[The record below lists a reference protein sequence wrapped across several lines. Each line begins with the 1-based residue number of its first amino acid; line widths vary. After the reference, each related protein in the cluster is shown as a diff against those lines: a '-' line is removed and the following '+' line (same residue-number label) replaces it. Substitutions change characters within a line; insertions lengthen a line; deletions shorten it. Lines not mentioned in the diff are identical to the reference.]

1 MASFWLTRVLF
12 GSLNRRECE
21 SGVITWDTRIL
32 EIRTF
37 LSPPRNAN
45 VQLPNATIIGMAS
58 QSGTTWNIFGGTS
71 KFTVH
76 LEETEK
82 HEPAFFV
89 GLKQAHWHTWSVS
102 RLSRLNRSQIVPE
115 DCPCPWDNLLKQS
128 QRWFKLFHTVSRQ
141 LPTGDPSHQ
150 QEEITDL
157 PRTIRNPCLQNR
169 PTNWPPPWHDFTT
182 PRKSRTCLVKFDDK
196 NY

>member
-1 MASFWLTRVLF
+1 MAPFWLTRVLF

-45 VQLPNATIIGMAS
+45 VQLPNATIIGTAS

-82 HEPAFFV
+82 DEPAFFV
-89 GLKQAHWHTWSVS
+89 GLKQAHWNTWSVS
-102 RLSRLNRSQIVPE
+102 RLSRLSHAQIVPE

-128 QRWFKLFHTVSRQ
+128 PRWFKLFRTVSRQ
-141 LPTGDPSHQ
+141 LPTCEPFHE
-150 QEEITDL
+150 QEDITDFH
-157 PRTIRNPCLQNR
+157 RQKISPCFWYIFHR
-169 PTNWPPPWHDFTT
+169 SKGRGW
-182 PRKSRTCLVKFDDK
+182 
-196 NY
+196 